1 MDTLHTIL
9 LILHITSGTLALI
22 GGGIILFLRKGD
34 RLHRRI
40 GRAYVWAMFAVAAS
54 ALSLAL
60 IRPNAFL
67 FWVGIFTLYQIA
79 SGLRAVRHRNRSPQ
93 VVDIAL
99 TTLGATGAVAMLTMG
114 QVVLWVFGGISAF
127 LVIGDVR
134 HFAALWRGSDLPP
147 TAWLR
152 RHIGFMMGAY
162 IGTFTAFLV
171 TNGPAN
177 GGLYVWLGPTAI
189 GVPLLMYWG
198 RKYSKKPPASLSGD
212 PA

>member
-1 MDTLHTIL
+1 MDMLHTPL
-9 LILHITSGTLALI
+9 LILHILSGTVALL
-22 GGGIILFLRKGD
+22 GGGLILMLRKGGT
-34 RLHRRI
+34 LHRRI
-40 GRAYVWAMFAVAAS
+40 GKVYVWAMFAVAAS

-67 FWVGIFTLYQIA
+67 FWIGIFSLYQTA
-79 SGLRAVRHRNRSPQ
+79 AGLRAVRRRNAAPNRL
-93 VVDIAL
+93 DYAITL
-99 TTLGATGAVAMLTMG
+99 LGAVGAAAMLVQG
-114 QVVLWVFGGISAF
+114 QLVLGVFGGISAF
-127 LVIGDVR
+127 LVYGDVR
-134 HFAALWRGSDLPP
+134 HYMAVLHGLPLAP

-171 TNGPAN
+171 TNGPAD

-189 GVPLLMYWG
+189 GIPLLMYWG